1 MKVIIDILLF
11 ICMLLEFSRNYMD
24 PTYHEI
30 FGIILIIL
38 LIIHL
43 ILNKNYIKT
52 IFKGKYNLSR
62 IIMLIIN
69 TCFIITLLLSI
80 VFGILSSQELF
91 KFLNIGSFTLI
102 KFHKILSYLSLIF
115 MGLHLGINFNYIMR
129 KINKKLNIIVM
140 YIIEIIVIIYGIYSF
155 IKLDIIN
162 HITGFYGFSIIDS
175 NEFINIIRY
184 LSIVLMIA
192 LISHN
197 LYKLIKKGK

>member
-11 ICMLLEFSRNYMD
+11 IFMLLEFSKNYMD

-69 TCFIITLLLSI
+69 TCFLITLLLSI

-115 MGLHLGINFNYIMR
+115 MGLHLGINFNYIIR
-129 KINKKLNIIVM
+129 KINKKLM

-155 IKLDIIN
+155 IKLEIIN

-175 NEFINIIRY
+175 NVFINIIRY

-192 LISHN
+192 FISHN

>member
-11 ICMLLEFSRNYMD
+11 IFMLLEFSKNYMD
-24 PTYHEI
+24 PIYHEI

-43 ILNKNYIKT
+43 ILNKNYLKT

-62 IIMLIIN
+62 IIILIIN
-69 TCFIITLLLSI
+69 TGFLIILLLSI

-91 KFLNIGSFTLI
+91 KFLYIGSFTLI

-129 KINKKLNIIVM
+129 KINKKLM

-162 HITGFYGFSIIDS
+162 HITGFYGFSIIGT
-175 NEFINIIRY
+175 NVFINIIRY